1 MDWLPFAAGAA
12 VALATADF
20 SVKLAAGQIGSQI
33 GALIYSLTT
42 LVISGGWVL
51 ISRANGAALKFTPE
65 GLLPALVTGVAF
77 AFVTIFLYLT
87 FATGVNISLAIPAI
101 RIAGILMASALGVIF
116 AARAAD
122 VALRRRRRAGAGRNL
137 LYRDALMA
145 PTCDALPKCVARNIH
160 RRGRR

>member
-1 MDWLPFAAGAA
+1 MDWLPFAVGAA

-42 LVISGGWVL
+42 LVIASGWVL

-87 FATGVNISLAIPAI
+87 FATGVNISLAIPTI
-101 RIAGILMASALGVIF
+101 RIAGILLASALGVLLLGEPLTWRYV
-116 AARAAD
+116 AG
-122 VALRRRRRAGAGRNL
+122 VALALAGIYLIATR
-137 LYRDALMA
+137 
-145 PTCDALPKCVARNIH
+145 
-160 RRGRR
+160 